1 MKSIRFLLAVAVAV
15 CSALAY
21 ADPPARVGRLSL
33 VSGPV
38 SFAPAD
44 APDQWVLAPV
54 NRPLTSGDRLWTG
67 EGRAALHFG
76 PIAVRLDAYTAFDL
90 LYVDDDAI
98 QLRLAEG
105 VLNVRVRELD
115 ADDTIEIATPGAA
128 VLITQAGSYRVS
140 VNAESDVTRVVVNF
154 GRAEVVTPYSRYT
167 VPSSQAAVLAGG
179 HAPAFEVVT
188 HTAADEFD
196 RWSAELDRRE
206 DRPVATRYVS
216 PHMTG
221 YQDLDH
227 YGTWSTEP
235 EYGAVWFP
243 TRVSA
248 GWAPYRYGHWAW
260 ISPWGWTWI
269 DDAPWGFAPFHYG
282 RWVVVGGAW
291 GWAPGPIVRRPVYA
305 PALVAFIGGSGWS
318 VSISTGPAV
327 GWFPLGWRE
336 PFIPWYRTSPR
347 YVQVVNVTHVT
358 NITHIHRTDIRH
370 VHRQR
375 PEAVTVVPRQA
386 FVSARPAGEA
396 RFTRVG
402 RVELERAEIVRERIA
417 EPTRSSLASGRGG
430 ERPPA
435 RVQSR
440 EVIAVNPVRP
450 PAARESAFAERGG
463 AFTREASEPPVRVI
477 GRSQDDQRRR
487 TERTAPPAAQPGGD
501 AGAAAREAPRAR
513 SERGAVL
520 PTPATQPRA
529 APAPSPRFERRESDG
544 TRELARPQHMQ
555 VPQQVPQPDSAR
567 GATGRP
573 GTDTRAVPP
582 ARGSAGERG
591 GRPREINR

>member
-1 MKSIRFLLAVAVAV
+1 
-15 CSALAY
+15 
-21 ADPPARVGRLSL
+21 
-33 VSGPV
+33 
-38 SFAPAD
+38 
-44 APDQWVLAPV
+44 
-54 NRPLTSGDRLWTG
+54 
-67 EGRAALHFG
+67 
-76 PIAVRLDAYTAFDL
+76 
-90 LYVDDDAI
+90 
-98 QLRLAEG
+98 
-105 VLNVRVRELD
+105 
-115 ADDTIEIATPGAA
+115 
-128 VLITQAGSYRVS
+128 
-140 VNAESDVTRVVVNF
+140 
-154 GRAEVVTPYSRYT
+154 
-167 VPSSQAAVLAGG
+167 
-179 HAPAFEVVT
+179 
-188 HTAADEFD
+188 
-196 RWSAELDRRE
+196 
-206 DRPVATRYVS
+206 
-216 PHMTG
+216 
-221 YQDLDH
+221 
-227 YGTWSTEP
+227 
-235 EYGAVWFP
+235 
-243 TRVSA
+243 
-248 GWAPYRYGHWAW
+248 
-260 ISPWGWTWI
+260 
-269 DDAPWGFAPFHYG
+269 
-282 RWVVVGGAW
+282 
-291 GWAPGPIVRRPVYA
+291 VRRPVYA
-305 PALVAFIGGSGWS
+305 PALVAFIGGSSWS